1 MQSMVNTINCLI
13 IIFLFSLHVLFIQII
28 MKQYIQ
34 ETYSVNY
41 VSIDENRFIKKE
53 KYKSKMYN

>member
-1 MQSMVNTINCLI
+1 MVNTINCLI
-13 IIFLFSLHVLFIQII
+13 IIFLLSLNVLFIQII

-41 VSIDENRFIKKE
+41 VSIVENRFIKKE
-53 KYKSKMYN
+53 KYESKMYN